1 MEDRGVTITPVSAV
15 AAVAAP
21 LCAPRMKPEK
31 KITATMKTT
40 PATIPTHAAA
50 AVILDRRGGSAW

>member
-1 MEDRGVTITPVSAV
+1 
-15 AAVAAP
+15 
-21 LCAPRMKPEK
+21 MKPEK

-50 AVILDRRGGSAW
+50 AVSLDRRGGSAW